1 MKTKK
6 SEKADLERKRF
17 LFFETGLIVA
27 LAIALAAFEW
37 PSRGDLNIH
46 NYVSKGAEPD
56 AEIIPRT
63 EPDVIKQPA
72 PPIVTVDKIIIVE
85 DDDEISPSVIDPFV
99 EYTDDQY
106 ADLLKYIRPEEPDLD
121 EVIDFLLIEIQPSFM
136 GGGQEKFIE
145 WVFKNLNY
153 PDEAARNGIQGKVYI
168 EFMIDIDGKVKNVK
182 VLRSVDPLLDREAVR
197 VVTSSPP
204 WNPGYQRD
212 KPAKVVFKFPIHF
225 KLKN

>member
-46 NYVSKGAEPD
+46 NYVSKGVEPD

-63 EPDVIKQPA
+63 EPEVIKQPA
-72 PPIVTVDKIIIVE
+72 PPIVTVDIINLI
-85 DDDEISPSVIDPFV
+85 DDNVDLPSVDPDIFV
-99 EYTDDQY
+99 DITNDQL
-106 ADLLKYIRPEEPDLD
+106 AQIIRIPEEPDID
-121 EVIDFLLIEIQPSFM
+121 EVIDFMLIEIQPSFM